1 MLKKTRQMNRLNT
14 ASSGYFNVAGK
25 RLPLRCHNTQVP
37 MKAIIFQSLDMVS
50 ENTILNHACPLE
62 DQKNMVLRAM
72 KKKN

>member
-1 MLKKTRQMNRLNT
+1 
-14 ASSGYFNVAGK
+14 
-25 RLPLRCHNTQVP
+25 